1 MTTVMIGAMS
11 RPARQGTQ
19 RTSNTGSRN
28 CSGASQELAALKL
41 ELAELRGELK
51 TKSAMADMEARL
63 MRLETPTRLKTVG

>member
-1 MTTVMIGAMS
+1 MS
-11 RPARQGTQ
+11 DLLGKERSARQTLEAETAVV
-19 RTSNTGSRN
+19 R
-28 CSGASQELAALKL
+28 QELAALKL